1 MAQTHQIVQ
10 KVAALVG
17 GVEQPGAEGAQK
29 RAYRKLDLLNQLLAC
44 CKATKEIKKLAEE
57 LLTRAQA
64 VAGDGDPYVR
74 NTLRHATAVFK
85 RAAAAGE
92 DAEE

>member
-1 MAQTHQIVQ
+1 MQQ
-10 KVAALVG
+10 VAALVG
-17 GVEQPGAEGAQK
+17 GVDPPGADGAMK
-29 RAYRKLDLLNQLLAC
+29 RAHRKLDLLNQLLSC

-85 RAAAAGE
+85 RAAAAGD